1 MITVIDVYVASAIFQ
16 SYNPEGRETEERNL
30 VNTMF
35 SQIDCVL
42 FSSRSRIFH
51 SYTDVTISS
60 RLKKFRP
67 LSFLGAFGSPVSPG
81 FLCSSTK
88 AYLFVLLHIYF

>member
-51 SYTDVTISS
+51 SYTNVTISS
-60 RLKKFRP
+60 RLQN
-67 LSFLGAFGSPVSPG
+67 LG
-81 FLCSSTK
+81 L
-88 AYLFVLLHIYF
+88 

>member
-1 MITVIDVYVASAIFQ
+1 MVVLRRALLGKGKHYCVITVIDVYVASAIFQ

-51 SYTDVTISS
+51 SHTDVTISS
-60 RLKKFRP
+60 RLQN
-67 LSFLGAFGSPVSPG
+67 LG
-81 FLCSSTK
+81 L
-88 AYLFVLLHIYF
+88 